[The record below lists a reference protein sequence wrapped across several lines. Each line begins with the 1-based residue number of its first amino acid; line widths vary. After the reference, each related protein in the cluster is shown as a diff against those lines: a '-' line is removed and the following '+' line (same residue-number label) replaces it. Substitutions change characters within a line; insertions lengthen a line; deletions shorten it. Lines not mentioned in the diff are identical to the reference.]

1 MPALDFKQSSFQGGI
16 NQQLDATR
24 IPDLG
29 DSYFLG
35 VNIRNRGDVLQNIPA
50 PLDLSSTHP
59 VGNLQGIYGAGT
71 FLLLFINGRAYYRD
85 VGNNSSNNFSLLPTS
100 PQFDAAVPY
109 IYAEFIPASS
119 VGYARLKVAGGKD
132 IELDLA
138 QDWPFISS
146 LQGVIYSDGITQPA
160 LIVEGSLEVQTLQ
173 TFAEWNPENREY
185 VPKMKQMLYYG
196 GKLFGASANG
206 KELFQSVSGKPI
218 DFVIPVNDDGD
229 KVSQNEVEG
238 GASATSA
245 RVDFESITAIR
256 AVPNEDTLIIGAGNK
271 TFLGIIDDSV
281 TQFSEPF
288 IRVFPVAAV
297 GPVNHFCFVDLLG
310 DTAFITPHGIDSIN
324 SASIL
329 KQESTNSPVS
339 GVVSNLFQTGP
350 TSFVSQDFPCA
361 AQFGA
366 DFALFAVNTIY
377 GRGVLVYD
385 RTTQKFISL
394 DLYNGVGQIKM
405 FAQVIVNGQRRL
417 FFITTTN
424 KLYEAFAGATQET
437 AGVLIGE
444 WCSNDPKISQKPIFL
459 RLVFTECEQN
469 GNVTITPY
477 INRQAQESKVEALVK
492 KINAPSYPISPPFQS
507 SSQDSTQVVSFNL
520 TGTIKAGW
528 KVGIYIQWN
537 VKAKLTH
544 INLTSETQNFEV
556 NQQAKPGRY
565 VSLSV

>member
-1 MPALDFKQSSFQGGI
+1 MIDFKQSSFQGGI
-16 NQQLDATR
+16 NQQLDATK

-29 DSYFLG
+29 NSYFLG
-35 VNIRNRGDVLQNIPA
+35 VNIRNREDVLQTIPA

-71 FLLLFINGRAYYRD
+71 FLLLFINGRAYFRN
-85 VGNNSSNNFSLLPTS
+85 VGDAASNNFTLLTDS
-100 PQFDAAVPY
+100 PQFDANVPY

-119 VGYARLKVAGGKD
+119 VGYARLKIPGSQDV
-132 IELDLA
+132 ELDLE

-146 LQGVIYSDGITQPA
+146 LQGVIYSDGINQPA
-160 LIVEGSLEVQTLQ
+160 LILENSFDVQITN
-173 TFAEWNPENREY
+173 TFAQWNSENREY
-185 VPKMKQMLYYG
+185 VPKMKQMLYYS
-196 GKLFGASANG
+196 GKLFGASADG
-206 KELFQSVSGKPI
+206 KELYQSVSGKPL
-218 DFVIPVNDDGD
+218 DFIIPVNDEGD
-229 KVSQNEVEG
+229 KVSNVEIEG

-256 AVPNEDTLIIGAGNK
+256 PVPNENTLIIGAGNK
-271 TFLGIIDDSV
+271 TFLGLIDDSV

-310 DTAFITPHGIDSIN
+310 DTAFITPHGIDSVN

-339 GVVSNLFQTGP
+339 GIISNLFQTGP
-350 TSFVSQDFPCA
+350 TSFVSQDYPCA
-361 AQFGA
+361 SQFGA

-377 GRGVLVYD
+377 GRGVLIFD

-394 DLYNGVGQIKM
+394 DLYAGVAQIKM
-405 FAQVIVNGQRRL
+405 FAQVLVNGQRRL
-417 FFITTTN
+417 FFITTDN

-459 RLVFTECEQN
+459 HLVFTECEQA

-477 INRQAQESKVEALVK
+477 INRQAQESKVQALAQ
-492 KINAPSYPISPPFQS
+492 KINPASYPITPPFQS

-520 TGTIKAGW
+520 TGTVKAGW
-528 KVGIYIQWN
+528 KIGFYIQWN

-544 INLTSETQNFEV
+544 INLTSESQNFDV